1 MSAHLRASTE
11 RVSVYPACRRPH
23 MTLVCRLLSDPT
35 QHAGVPTASHGVCGR
50 SVPAHH
56 SGLSATVHRWPG
68 KPWMPLSR
76 SQARAFSVPIHFTG
90 GTETRFARNL
100 SCIVLVIE
108 ARVGPNTAEHLTAA
122 TGHPF
127 KDVMPH
133 VTHLL
138 CWRCCGYIIQH
149 PVCLPAALEEIR
161 LTLEILAA
169 LLRQRNTGSL

>member
-1 MSAHLRASTE
+1 MRAPSG
-11 RVSVYPACRRPH
+11 RVSVTPMPF
-23 MTLVCRLLSDPT
+23 SPT
-35 QHAGVPTASHGVCGR
+35 QLEASRVLATAGGFLLRR
-50 SVPAHH
+50 SCPLWLH
-56 SGLSATVHRWPG
+56 
-68 KPWMPLSR
+68 WMPLSR

-161 LTLEILAA
+161 LRLEILAA